1 MLGIPG
7 PRPFFFT
14 MFTAPLTWLRSR
26 FHGGI
31 RTRLLLVGFVGLLGL
46 LILTGI
52 NMVSVRQQMIDDR
65 VVKLKHLT
73 EVGRAVLQTHYRR
86 VQRGE
91 IDEATAKQRALD
103 ELVTLRY
110 GDDEYFFIDDF
121 DCNSVL
127 LPNIPSWE
135 GRNYSDLQ
143 DSTGHYFVRSQLN
156 AALAGGGTVFYKFPK
171 DDPRISIDKASYVL
185 PFLPWRWFIGT
196 GMYLDDVDREIREIL
211 LKLLAQF
218 AVVGLLAGIVVVKIS
233 RGITTPLAQ
242 LEGVV
247 RRLTHRDYSV
257 SIDGRERTDEIG
269 DIARAMEIFKT
280 TGHQYEALQAE
291 LRQKE
296 AAAADERA
304 AWLEQQRESAVRLEQ
319 SSRLITVGELA
330 TSLAHELNQPL
341 ATITNYCR
349 GCVTLLEEG
358 GTDPQTLLGPMRKAT
373 EQAVLA
379 SKIVSRIRTYL
390 RPSRPRL
397 DANDLAGIIAET
409 VELIEFDVHRQKIA
423 IHLDI
428 ASELPP
434 VRADRIMIQQV
445 VLNLLRNAVAAMQS
459 PGSHGNT
466 LTVQVVL
473 DLAFIE
479 TRVID
484 RGPGIAEDDWPCIFR
499 PFFTTKS
506 EGMGMGLNI
515 CRSIIEFHGG
525 RLWGDSNPAGGATF
539 HFTLPVSDPSE

>member
-1 MLGIPG
+1 MPSVL
-7 PRPFFFT
+7 R
-14 MFTAPLTWLRSR
+14 TWLQTRL
-26 FHGGI
+26 HGGI
-31 RTRLLLVGFVGLLGL
+31 RTRLLLVGFVGLLAL
-46 LILTGI
+46 VILTGI
-52 NMVSVRQQMIDDR
+52 TMLSVRQQMIDDR

-73 EVGRAVLQTHYRR
+73 EVGRAVLQAHYRR
-86 VQRGE
+86 HQNGE
-91 IDEATAKQRALD
+91 LDEASAKHLALA
-103 ELVTLRY
+103 ELRTLRY
-110 GDDEYFFIDDF
+110 GDGEYFFVDDF

-127 LPNIPSWE
+127 LPNLPDWE
-135 GRNYSDLQ
+135 GHNFADTQ
-143 DSTGHYFVRSQLN
+143 DSTGHYFVRTQRDT
-156 AALAGGGTVFYKFPK
+156 ALAGGGTVFYKFPK
-171 DDPRISIDKASYVL
+171 TDGQTSIDKASYVL
-185 PFLPWRWFIGT
+185 PFAPWSWFIAT
-196 GMYLDDVDREIREIL
+196 GMYLDEVDREIREIL
-211 LKLLAQF
+211 FKLLAQF
-218 AVVGLLAGIVVVKIS
+218 AAVGLLAGIVVVQIS

-242 LEGVV
+242 LEKVV
-247 RRLTHRDYSV
+247 QRLTRRDYSV
-257 SIDGRERTDEIG
+257 AIEGLERTDEIG
-269 DIARAMEIFKT
+269 DIARAMEIFKS

-291 LRQKE
+291 LRQQE
-296 AAAADERA
+296 AAAATERA
-304 AWLEQQRESAVRLEQ
+304 AWLVQQRESAVRLEQ

-358 GTDPQTLLGPMRKAT
+358 NTDPQTLLGPMRKAT

-379 SKIVSRIRTYL
+379 AKIISRIRSYL
-390 RPSRPRL
+390 RPNRPKL
-397 DANDLAGIIAET
+397 DANDLSDIIAET
-409 VELIEFDVHRQKIA
+409 VELIEFDVHRQKIS

-428 ASELPP
+428 VPDLPR
-434 VRADRIMIQQV
+434 VQADRIMIQQV

-466 LTVQVVL
+466 LIVQVVL

-484 RGPGIAEDDWPCIFR
+484 CGPGIADDDWPRIFR

-525 RLWGDSNPAGGATF
+525 RLWGDNSPAGGAIF
-539 HFTLPVSDPSE
+539 HFTLPVIEPSE